1 MLVTGCEPVPE
12 PDTGEALMAEQ
23 GGYALPPAVAGDDY
37 LGVVADLFDEGQALP
52 GRFRRPIWP
61 LKDPAIAE

>member
-1 MLVTGCEPVPE
+1 
-12 PDTGEALMAEQ
+12 MAEQ